1 MNSAIGTSLIAL
13 GLAFEVVGCLGLLR
27 LPDFYTRMQAATKC
41 VALGTL
47 LVIVGAV
54 VTVGTP
60 SAVAKGGL
68 CLTFLL
74 LTSPTGSH
82 ALARA
87 AYRSGTRLWQ
97 GSVVDQLA
105 GDSGSSGN
113 SGNSGDLEGNR

>member
-13 GLAFEVVGCLGLLR
+13 GVAFEVVGCLGLLR
-27 LPDFYTRMQAATKC
+27 LHFYSRMQAATKC
-41 VALGTL
+41 VTLGTML
-47 LVIVGAV
+47 ILVGAML
-54 VTVGTP
+54 TVG
-60 SAVAKGGL
+60 SLAAVIKVGL

-87 AYRSGTRLWQ
+87 AHRSGTPLWE

-105 GDSGSSGN
+105 D
-113 SGNSGDLEGNR
+113 DREGER

>member
-1 MNSAIGTSLIAL
+1 MIAL
-13 GLAFEVVGCLGLLR
+13 GLVFDVVGCLGLVR

-47 LVIVGAV
+47 LIIVGAV
-54 VTVGTP
+54 LTVGTL

-74 LTSPTGSH
+74 LPSPTGSH

-87 AYRSGTRLWQ
+87 AYRSGTRLWE

-105 GDSGSSGN
+105 GDA
-113 SGNSGDLEGNR
+113 EGRR

>member
-1 MNSAIGTSLIAL
+1 MTSTL
-13 GLAFEVVGCLGLLR
+13 GLALIVLGLVFDVVGCIGLVR

-47 LVIVGAV
+47 LIIVGAV
-54 VTVGTP
+54 LTVGTF

-87 AYRSGTRLWQ
+87 AYRSGTRLWER
-97 GSVVDQLA
+97 SSLDQLA
-105 GDSGSSGN
+105 D
-113 SGNSGDLEGNR
+113 DREGQR